1 MSGVVL
7 AVRYSRTSTRYVEHK
22 AFGREMSEPS
32 ANASVLTLRSGVTE
46 RLGALGH
53 IDTRGPFTTSPSV
66 GLNARPKGLTA
77 VFA

>member
-1 MSGVVL
+1 MKISDMKLRDMKMQDTKIESMKQLFTCSAFYWVL
-7 AVRYSRTSTRYVEHK
+7 ASI
-22 AFGREMSEPS
+22 
-32 ANASVLTLRSGVTE
+32 SGVTE

-53 IDTRGPFTTSPSV
+53 IDTRGPFTTSPIV